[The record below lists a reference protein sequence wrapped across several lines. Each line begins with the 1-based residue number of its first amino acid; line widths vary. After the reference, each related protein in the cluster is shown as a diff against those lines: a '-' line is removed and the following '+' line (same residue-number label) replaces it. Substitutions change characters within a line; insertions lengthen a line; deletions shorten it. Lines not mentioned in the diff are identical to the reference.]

1 MVIILPKD
9 ELDKA
14 NKDTKHYPP
23 GFQVWDTL
31 IVQFWSRIICTS
43 LQLDENISF
52 SITYTQVHV
61 VLSDVTSE
69 PHVECDDEVDSRDDA
84 DDDEDED
91 LSDTDPEDESNSS
104 TTS

>member
-1 MVIILPKD
+1 M
-9 ELDKA
+9 
-14 NKDTKHYPP
+14 
-23 GFQVWDTL
+23 
-31 IVQFWSRIICTS
+31 
-43 LQLDENISF
+43 
-52 SITYTQVHV
+52 YTQVHV

-69 PHVECDDEVDSRDDA
+69 PHVECDDEVDLSDDA

>member
-1 MVIILPKD
+1 MIQNNLP
-9 ELDKA
+9 
-14 NKDTKHYPP
+14 
-23 GFQVWDTL
+23 
-31 IVQFWSRIICTS
+31 
-43 LQLDENISF
+43 
-52 SITYTQVHV
+52 SIPLHVYTQVHV

-69 PHVECDDEVDSRDDA
+69 PHVECDDEVDLSDDA